1 MFGIF
6 VESLSAIL
14 HEFVQGPDYETL
26 QQSLIESRFKLVRHL
41 RAKDEEAAVAE
52 MRKHLERVHRHVRK
66 SSKTAAKG

>member
-1 MFGIF
+1 
-6 VESLSAIL
+6 
-14 HEFVQGPDYETL
+14 
-26 QQSLIESRFKLVRHL
+26 L